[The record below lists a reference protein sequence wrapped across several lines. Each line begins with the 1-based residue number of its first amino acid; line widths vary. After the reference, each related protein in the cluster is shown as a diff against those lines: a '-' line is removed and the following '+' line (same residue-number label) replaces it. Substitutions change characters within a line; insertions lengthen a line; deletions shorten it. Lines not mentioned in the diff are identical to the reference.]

1 MKQAANSK
9 PRLLALNGD
18 AKPELIFLKLGEGES
33 FTFGRNAACD
43 LPVKDIAVS
52 RQHCR
57 IIRQSE
63 TYNLE
68 DLGSHNGTFLNNL
81 PIKTRRLEH
90 GDQIRIGNFY
100 FMFLIDE
107 NDDVPF
113 AGAEFDDGAL
123 VTNSTIRLFP
133 NAESNELPNDLNVLI
148 KLGKAINEI
157 KETEDL
163 QVKILGI
170 ILEFIPAR
178 RGAILLTDDDFS
190 AAQAINVSAKNY
202 SDRAPMQI
210 SRTIS
215 EQVLREQVALLS
227 NDLSD
232 KSLKKTDSLVASQVT
247 SLLCVPLLLGS
258 RSGLIYLDSSDP
270 DVRFTEGHLEQM
282 TAVSFLV
289 SAALEN
295 VESINNLRRENAIL
309 KNNLHIE
316 TNMVGESPP
325 LKEVFCLVARVAPS
339 DSTVLVTGESGTGK
353 ELVAQAIH
361 RNSPRQSAP
370 FVAINCAALNEN
382 LLESELFGHEKGAF
396 TGALLQK
403 KGKLEIADGGTV
415 FLDEIGELA
424 PAIQVK
430 LLRVL
435 QERGF
440 ERVGG
445 TKPIKVNVR
454 VIAATNRN
462 LEDEVKNGKFR
473 SDLFFRLNVV
483 QIKIPP
489 LRHRKS
495 DILLLAQHFVQKYSE
510 RCHRK
515 VVGLSREAGKILLE
529 AEWQGNVRELENVI
543 ERAVVL
549 GTTDKI
555 LPEDLPNEMVERATP
570 NADFNGDFYEQ
581 VKQAKQT
588 IVLSAVQ
595 NSGGNFTEAARLL
608 GIHPNNLHRVIRE
621 LGIKE
626 KLKIQK

>member
-1 MKQAANSK
+1 
-9 PRLLALNGD
+9 
-18 AKPELIFLKLGEGES
+18 
-33 FTFGRNAACD
+33 
-43 LPVKDIAVS
+43 
-52 RQHCR
+52 
-57 IIRQSE
+57 
-63 TYNLE
+63 
-68 DLGSHNGTFLNNL
+68 
-81 PIKTRRLEH
+81 
-90 GDQIRIGNFY
+90 
-100 FMFLIDE
+100 
-107 NDDVPF
+107 
-113 AGAEFDDGAL
+113 
-123 VTNSTIRLFP
+123 
-133 NAESNELPNDLNVLI
+133 
-148 KLGKAINEI
+148 
-157 KETEDL
+157 
-163 QVKILGI
+163 
-170 ILEFIPAR
+170 
-178 RGAILLTDDDFS
+178 
-190 AAQAINVSAKNY
+190 
-202 SDRAPMQI
+202 
-210 SRTIS
+210 
-215 EQVLREQVALLS
+215 
-227 NDLSD
+227 
-232 KSLKKTDSLVASQVT
+232 
-247 SLLCVPLLLGS
+247 VPLHIGS
-258 RSGLIYLDSSDP
+258 QKGLIYLDASDP
-270 DVRFTEGHLEQM
+270 SVRFTESHLEQM

-295 VESINNLRRENAIL
+295 VESIKNLRRENDIL
-309 KNNLHIE
+309 KDNLHIE

-325 LKEVFCLVARVAPS
+325 LKEVFRLISRVVPS
-339 DSTVLVTGESGTGK
+339 DSTVLITGESGTGK

-361 RNSPRQSAP
+361 RNSPRQAAP

-396 TGALLQK
+396 TGALSQK

-424 PAIQVK
+424 PMIQVK

-435 QERGF
+435 QEREF

-445 TKPIKVNVR
+445 TKTIKVNVR
-454 VIAATNRN
+454 VIAATNRS

-483 QIKIPP
+483 QIKVPP
-489 LRHRKS
+489 LRERKS
-495 DILLLAQHFVQKYSE
+495 DISLLAQHFVHKYSE

-515 VVGLSREAGKILLE
+515 VVGLSSEAGKILLE
-529 AEWQGNVRELENVI
+529 GEWQGNVRELENVI

-555 LPEDLPNEMVERATP
+555 LPEDLPNEMVERAAP

-608 GIHPNNLHRVIRE
+608 GIHPNNLHRIVRE